1 MIAMLTSIFKPF
13 TVVLFLI
20 SIVAIGVGGAGLPFV
35 MKYLMVPHGTLEDKL
50 GVLEQVMFFSACL
63 SGGIAGL
70 LISGLY
76 AVLFD
81 VMNNMRVVAKAVSR
95 PRKPQE

>member
-20 SIVAIGVGGAGLPFV
+20 SVIAIGVGGAGLPIV
-35 MKYLMVPHGTLEDKL
+35 MKYMVLPPGTPEDQLEAL
-50 GVLEQVMFFSACL
+50 GQVVFFSACL
-63 SGGIAGL
+63 SAGIAGL

-81 VMNNMRVVAKAVSR
+81 IMNNIRVVARAVSR
-95 PRKPQE
+95 PRKAKE